1 VRPIEVCFGPISLNA
16 TVHTVAA
23 CEPPFQ
29 KRETG
34 DSCATDCS
42 FAMTGWRTTKD
53 VMDLRD
59 EIVSKLDDAPPEV
72 RRHAWYWIS
81 FHVNI
86 EHELEE
92 RNSGSSLDD
101 DTIEWLKTQPARY
114 ERNKEVKTRLVESLE
129 RRLAQAKHELQ
140 RLG

>member
-1 VRPIEVCFGPISLNA
+1 
-16 TVHTVAA
+16 
-23 CEPPFQ
+23 
-29 KRETG
+29 
-34 DSCATDCS
+34 
-42 FAMTGWRTTKD
+42 MTGWRTTKD

-81 FHVNI
+81 FHMDI

-92 RNSGSSLDD
+92 RNCGTPLDD
-101 DTIEWLKTQPARY
+101 ETIEWLRTQPARY

-129 RRLAQAKHELQ
+129 RRLAQAKHELE

>member
-1 VRPIEVCFGPISLNA
+1 
-16 TVHTVAA
+16 
-23 CEPPFQ
+23 
-29 KRETG
+29 
-34 DSCATDCS
+34 
-42 FAMTGWRTTKD
+42 MTGWRTTKD

-59 EIVSKLDDAPPEV
+59 EIVSKLNGAPPEV

-92 RNSGSSLDD
+92 RDSVSSLDD
-101 DTIEWLKTQPARY
+101 EAIAWLKKQPARY

-129 RRLAQAKHELQ
+129 RRLAQAKHELA
-140 RLG
+140 RLVK

>member
-1 VRPIEVCFGPISLNA
+1 MS
-16 TVHTVAA
+16 
-23 CEPPFQ
+23 
-29 KRETG
+29 
-34 DSCATDCS
+34 
-42 FAMTGWRTTKD
+42 GWRTTKD

-59 EIVSKLDDAPPEV
+59 DIVAKLDSAPPEV

-92 RNSGSSLDD
+92 RDSGSSLDD
-101 DTIEWLKTQPARY
+101 DTIEWLKTQPSRY
-114 ERNKEVKTRLVESLE
+114 QRNREVKTRLVESLE
-129 RRLAQAKHELQ
+129 RRLIKAKHELQ